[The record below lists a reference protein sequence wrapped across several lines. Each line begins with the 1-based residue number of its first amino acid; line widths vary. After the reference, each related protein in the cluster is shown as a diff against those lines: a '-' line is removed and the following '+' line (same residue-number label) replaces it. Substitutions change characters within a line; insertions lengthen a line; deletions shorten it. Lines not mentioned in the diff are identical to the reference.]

1 MHRVETAQGSSHFS
15 KLLKFLVF
23 EIHALLHLNN
33 KYVWTFLHL
42 CIYCIHVYV
51 CVWVRVYQIKAPSC
65 LFPAMQRWHR
75 RPHWPW
81 FIGIRIH
88 MTAINLHPLTTSPAL
103 SFLLSVDILHSC
115 TITLNILRL
124 APHSPTFSFLSMF
137 CRSLPFN
144 QSLSLYQPLPHL
156 AARFCSRYWDS
167 ILLIHL
173 EDL

>member
-1 MHRVETAQGSSHFS
+1 MLYYIWITNMCVYLYIFAY
-15 KLLKFLVF
+15 
-23 EIHALLHLNN
+23 IHI
-33 KYVWTFLHL
+33 
-42 CIYCIHVYV
+42 CV
-51 CVWVRVYQIKAPSC
+51 CVWIYQIEALSC

-103 SFLLSVDILHSC
+103 FFLLSVDFLHSC

-124 APHSPTFSFLSMF
+124 APHSPTFSSLSMF
-137 CRSLPFN
+137 CCSLPFN
-144 QSLSLYQPLPHL
+144 QSLSLYQSLPHL
-156 AARFCSRYWDS
+156 AARFCSRNWDS

-173 EDL
+173 EDLQHPVLPLCIKVCHISDNVIKLRVFVFM